1 MASLYE
7 AFCRLYDQVYGHHTQ
22 SPARFVNLRVVQR
35 APNRA
40 PAADARRHGREA
52 GGGAATRSRRI
63 LLAGLDDFVSA
74 QVVDRDG
81 LEPGDILHGPAIVE
95 QSDTTTLIEPG
106 WTARVAD
113 NEVLLVTRE
122 P

>member
-1 MASLYE
+1 M
-7 AFCRLYDQVYGHHTQ
+7 
-22 SPARFVNLRVVQR
+22 
-35 APNRA
+35 
-40 PAADARRHGREA
+40 
-52 GGGAATRSRRI
+52 
-63 LLAGLDDFVSA
+63 SA